1 MSDGRA
7 EAGRKEEEES
17 GEKNSKTAG
26 KERRENEAKGGKDAA
41 RLK

>member
-17 GEKNSKTAG
+17 GEELKDSRKG
-26 KERRENEAKGGKDAA
+26 EKRNEAKGGKDAA
-41 RLK
+41 RIK